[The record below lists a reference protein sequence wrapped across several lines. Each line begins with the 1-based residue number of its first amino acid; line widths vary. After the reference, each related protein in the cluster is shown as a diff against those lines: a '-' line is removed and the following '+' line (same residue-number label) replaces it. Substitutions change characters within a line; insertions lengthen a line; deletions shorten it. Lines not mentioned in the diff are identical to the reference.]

1 MLEFFRSSAVRLAL
15 AFVVV
20 TTVAITAVFGLVY
33 LRIGEANEA
42 RNRLILEAEAAKSVD
57 RSVEELR
64 TAFELR
70 LTHDLRRIDYAALFD
85 ANRKVMFGNID
96 QLPAIPVDGKSHFVA
111 ATRAPGSQE
120 RLEPAIFVARQ
131 RPDGTIMLLGRSLLE
146 SLAFR
151 RIVQRALAAGLAPM
165 LLLALGIGV
174 FFARRASRRL
184 DAIHDIIAR
193 IMKGDT
199 HLRLP
204 VASRRDTIDKISYD
218 VNLMLDEIGRLL
230 VQLKGVGDNI
240 AHDLRTPLAVVHAQ
254 LERGLESSN
263 DERLRAAAKQAL
275 IHIDKA
281 MLTVAALLR
290 LADVEYG
297 LKSRNFQL
305 IDLSAVCADL
315 FEFYEPL
322 AESKSIKMTLE
333 TQSSVQIL
341 GDDDLMREA
350 VSNLIGNA
358 IKFTPENGA
367 VSISVGREDGRPVVR
382 VRDTGIGV
390 EPAERDKIFQ
400 RFYRSAS
407 GHRVPG
413 SGLGLSITAAI
424 ANLHEFDLRFDD
436 NRPGAVFEMVG
447 RGNAAEQPSASASP
461 RALKSKAPLEL

>member
-15 AFVVV
+15 AFVIV
-20 TTVAITAVFGLVY
+20 TTVATTAVFFLVY

-42 RNRLILEAEAAKSVD
+42 RNRLILEAEAANSAN
-57 RSVEELR
+57 RTVEELR

-70 LTHDLRRIDYAALFD
+70 LTNDLRRIDYAALFD
-85 ANRKVMFGNID
+85 ANRDAMFGNID
-96 QLPAIPVDGKSHFVA
+96 QLPAIPVDGKAHFVA
-111 ATRAPGSQE
+111 ATRVPGSE
-120 RLEPAIFVARQ
+120 NRLEPAIFVARQ

-151 RIVQRALAAGLAPM
+151 RIVQSALAAGLAPM
-165 LLLALGIGV
+165 LLLALAIGA

-184 DAIHDIIAR
+184 DAIHGIIAQ

-199 HLRLP
+199 HVRLP
-204 VASRRDTIDKISYD
+204 VSSRQDTVDKISRD

-240 AHDLRTPLAVVHAQ
+240 AHDLRSPLAVVHAQ
-254 LERGLESSN
+254 LERGLESSS
-263 DERLRAAAKQAL
+263 DEQLRTAVKQAL
-275 IHIDKA
+275 GHIDRA

-290 LADVEYG
+290 LADVEYSP
-297 LKSRNFQL
+297 KSRNFQL
-305 IDLSAVCADL
+305 IDLSTICADL

-341 GDDDLMREA
+341 GDGDLMREA

-358 IKFTPENGA
+358 IKFTPERGT
-367 VSISVGREDGRPVVR
+367 VSISVGRENGRPVVR

-400 RFYRSAS
+400 RFYRTAS

-424 ANLHEFDLRFDD
+424 ANLHEFDLRFND
-436 NRPGAVFEMVG
+436 NDPGAVFEMVG
-447 RGNAAEQPSASASP
+447 RAKTAKQ
-461 RALKSKAPLEL
+461 